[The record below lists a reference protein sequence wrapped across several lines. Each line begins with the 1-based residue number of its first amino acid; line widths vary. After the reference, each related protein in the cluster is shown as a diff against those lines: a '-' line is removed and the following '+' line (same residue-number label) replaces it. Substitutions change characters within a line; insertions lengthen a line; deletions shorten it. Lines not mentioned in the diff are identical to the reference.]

1 MGQLPKTN
9 TEIEDLRKAK
19 TCICQCEA
27 NFFDINGDLKIL
39 TDPKKRRK
47 ISSNQASWAF
57 VTCQCVCENKTK
69 ASAFSGKKLGAI
81 KGFSDISLHQQHPPA
96 SHCKQPKNI
105 KNIY

>member
-39 TDPKKRRK
+39 TDPKRK
-47 ISSNQASWAF
+47 EKSVQIRL
-57 VTCQCVCENKTK
+57 V
-69 ASAFSGKKLGAI
+69 GPL
-81 KGFSDISLHQQHPPA
+81 
-96 SHCKQPKNI
+96 
-105 KNIY
+105 